1 MKSKLLVVIAF
12 IGLLLFVA
20 ACGPAADA
28 DAAHE
33 EQVEDEHSDDDEHA
47 VEDEDSHAP
56 EDHMAG
62 AHDVPQ
68 DAAAVPNPFLAT
80 DDSRA
85 TGATIFATS
94 CAVCHGEK
102 GLGDGP
108 TADSLE
114 NKPADLTEGHVQELS
129 DGSLFYI
136 ISHGKPETPMPAWE
150 DVLEEEDRWN
160 VVNFLRTLV
169 DEHEDDDHDEHDEDE
184 HMEDEH
190 MEGDEHAEDEHS
202 D

>member
-1 MKSKLLVVIAF
+1 MKSKLFSAIAF
-12 IGLLLFVA
+12 IGILLFVA
-20 ACGPAADA
+20 ACGPSTEA
-28 DAAHE
+28 DAAVLD
-33 EQVEDEHSDDDEHA
+33 QVEEEHADDDEHA

-62 AHDVPQ
+62 AHDVPEE
-68 DAAAVPNPFLAT
+68 AAAVPNPFLNT
-80 DDSRA
+80 DDSLA
-85 TGATIFATS
+85 IGSTIFATS

-108 TADSLE
+108 TAQSLE
-114 NKPADLTEGHVQELS
+114 KKPADLTEGHVQELS
-129 DGSLFYI
+129 DGALFYI
-136 ISHGKPETPMPAWE
+136 ITHGKPETPMPAWE
-150 DVLEEEDRWN
+150 GILEEEERWN
-160 VVNFLRTLV
+160 VVNFMRTLV
-169 DEHEDDDHDEHDEDE
+169 EEHEDDDHVEDE